1 MSNGISRLCVSVF
14 FFLFCFAY
22 DDIRYCDLF
31 VVIARMCNS
40 IVAIVIWRQRHH
52 HHRRRSLWY
61 STEPQQSVNNK
72 TNKKIGAANTHAMD
86 ENVVVAVSL
95 ANGTESLVNI

>member
-1 MSNGISRLCVSVF
+1 
-14 FFLFCFAY
+14 
-22 DDIRYCDLF
+22 
-31 VVIARMCNS
+31 MCNS

-52 HHRRRSLWY
+52 HHRRRSLWHF
-61 STEPQQSVNNK
+61 TEPQQSVNNK